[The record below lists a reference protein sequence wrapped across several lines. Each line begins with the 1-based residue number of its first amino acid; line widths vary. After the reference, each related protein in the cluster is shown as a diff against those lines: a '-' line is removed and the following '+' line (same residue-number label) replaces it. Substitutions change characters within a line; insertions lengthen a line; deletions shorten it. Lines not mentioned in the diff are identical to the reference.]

1 MYANISINNTP
12 GQPFGHF
19 RNFEN
24 LVLLSIQTD
33 LFTVYDAILAGAG
46 GGGGG
51 VGANTAKIIVNV
63 YGILAH
69 LEPL

>member
-46 GGGGG
+46 
-51 VGANTAKIIVNV
+51 ANTAKIIVNV

>member
-46 GGGGG
+46 G
-51 VGANTAKIIVNV
+51 ANTAKIIVNV
-63 YGILAH
+63 YGILAY

>member
-24 LVLLSIQTD
+24 LVLLTIQTD

-46 GGGGG
+46 EGEGG
-51 VGANTAKIIVNV
+51 GANTAKIIVNV

>member
-24 LVLLSIQTD
+24 LVLLSIQID
-33 LFTVYDAILAGAG
+33 LFTVYDAMLTGEG
-46 GGGGG
+46 GG
-51 VGANTAKIIVNV
+51 GANTAKIIVNV

>member
-24 LVLLSIQTD
+24 LVLLSIQID
-33 LFTVYDAILAGAG
+33 LFTVYDAMLTGEG
-46 GGGGG
+46 GGR
-51 VGANTAKIIVNV
+51 GANTAKIIVNV